1 MNPPS
6 QLYGAMN
13 KERKPFTYTPGGID
27 LSQIKSERMA
37 QRLLRNAMDQ
47 GVPEQPTS
55 HLQSPPTPTAINVP
69 NFNCLPVQVFPT
81 FPLPSNPK
89 SLLKT
94 RSNQQKEPCL
104 QDIPNS
110 EQLKTNVNQFGIK
123 QCYENNN
130 KNISNYN
137 QLNNE
142 NKNNDQSS
150 PLHEYTPPIV
160 RSYPYYETS
169 EYADASSPKC
179 YVPTEIK
186 SYEDDQYKY
195 NDSIN
200 NKTSFTYE
208 PSVTNTSDTTL
219 RPLLTSTYT
228 MEKNIPKTLE
238 EMTGTENNQNEIKV
252 VKKHIETENNTEGQ
266 NGDAN
271 VEAAV
276 TVKLPGKKSSA
287 KTETKVEVVKNV
299 RPDGSTEE
307 VKTTTTKTTID
318 GKTEITT
325 KTETTIIPKEEEY
338 EEEEFVEEEEEEEE
352 ENEQENAVIKETA
365 ASKEDVRENDVEN
378 DSEVDEDIKHEQK
391 ENLSSQE
398 ETSETII
405 TKQVTVTQSEQ
416 NQENSEEEVEEEEEE
431 KEEEVES
438 KNEENQVENNITDNR
453 EESEEDADDEDEEKV
468 DIKNEKI
475 EEPEEKDRAQENQ
488 EPETKQH
495 EELEESETIDVT
507 KSKEVETQL
516 EETIKTEDKKE
527 KEVTKEDSKSS
538 TDVTKETVANDLRDN
553 EESEKS
559 TVQSQDTKSTDDSK
573 EEIIIEVQVLKPS
586 SQETENTKIENE
598 VKSSLSS
605 ERNIPFRE
613 PSAPLEKVEDVEI
626 KPIGEIISKTRTEN
640 TEIITTSL
648 DKPTTGLSTQTAY
661 NRIENIVTVNKTT
674 KTLDHAYDQ
683 HPPLGIPTVKTYF
696 APTTD
701 RLTTSPYQPVYTPE
715 PQTERRHS
723 LLLDR
728 LSVDRQI
735 PPAELYQSNYQTY
748 EQNQWTQEPQ
758 SEVLTVSN
766 VKPSTITK
774 NQQWYQQ
781 TKKEEV
787 SYDTAPSLN
796 APTQDWSTQPQ
807 QRQTPQPSQTQ
818 FQYQPQTQPSY
829 TIDKQ
834 DTFTS
839 TLNNSNIYQQT
850 TYQPSYVPKPTS
862 WVGNN
867 VNLPKTIPTINKPQS
882 QYSYVNKEPTET
894 YQTLPQPYSSSYIPP
909 PWEQDPNYV
918 PESLN
923 TPYYTPPPSNK
934 FTSSTTPAWTPKPT
948 SKFSKPKPT
957 SYIPP
962 APNQS
967 FVKPVTMADQPKL
980 PGRKTYYSEYE
991 RRYIS
996 VPEATYIPTENKF
1009 QAQPDP
1015 SPQYY
1020 YDNNEPKETVEHE
1033 WRKELREFSEKTQSQ
1048 TNTDQT
1054 SVRPPWEED
1063 PKYYAPTVTTEF
1075 TSTPTWS
1082 QTLRPSSWRDRSF
1095 ESEFGRAKELSR
1107 ANTLGRGRPQ
1117 SSYVKSNISTP
1128 IQERTRGVS
1137 VDRYNPNNY
1146 QSPVPSEYP
1155 PVQSHTLDPSVGAKT
1170 YHNPNVPAYHSR
1182 ASAEPREQSAAIPQP
1197 RHYAEARAPPL
1208 QSRSFK
1214 YLQWITGTED

>member
-287 KTETKVEVVKNV
+287 KTETKVEVVKN
-299 RPDGSTEE
+299 RR
-307 VKTTTTKTTID
+307 KK
-318 GKTEITT
+318 K
-325 KTETTIIPKEEEY
+325 KKK
-338 EEEEFVEEEEEEEE
+338 
-352 ENEQENAVIKETA
+352 NEQENAVIKETA

-378 DSEVDEDIKHEQK
+378 DSEVDEDIKQEQK

-468 DIKNEKI
+468 HIKNEKI

-516 EETIKTEDKKE
+516 EETIKTEDEKE

-728 LSVDRQI
+728 LSVHRQI

-758 SEVLTVSN
+758 SEVLT
-766 VKPSTITK
+766 
-774 NQQWYQQ
+774 
-781 TKKEEV
+781 
-787 SYDTAPSLN
+787 
-796 APTQDWSTQPQ
+796 
-807 QRQTPQPSQTQ
+807 
-818 FQYQPQTQPSY
+818 
-829 TIDKQ
+829 
-834 DTFTS
+834 
-839 TLNNSNIYQQT
+839 T

-934 FTSSTTPAWTPKPT
+934 FASSTTPAWTPKPT

-1128 IQERTRGVS
+1128 IPERTRGVS

-1182 ASAEPREQSAAIPQP
+1182 ASAEPKSNRQLFLDPGTTRKREHRLCNQD
-1197 RHYAEARAPPL
+1197 PL
-1208 QSRSFK
+1208 STFN
-1214 YLQWITGTED
+1214 G

>member
-6 QLYGAMN
+6 ALYGSMN
-13 KERKPFTYTPGGID
+13 KERKPFTYTPGGLD

-47 GVPEQPTS
+47 GVPEQQTS
-55 HLQSPPTPTAINVP
+55 HLQSPPTPTALNVP

-104 QDIPNS
+104 QDIPNL
-110 EQLKTNVNQFGIK
+110 EQLKTNINGIGLK
-123 QCYENNN
+123 QCFQNNN

-137 QLNNE
+137 QSNNE
-142 NKNNDQSS
+142 NKNNDQSL

-160 RSYPYYETS
+160 RSYPSYETS
-169 EYADASSPKC
+169 EYADAGSPKC
-179 YVPTEIK
+179 YLPTEKEVITL
-186 SYEDDQYKY
+186 EDNQYKY
-195 NDSIN
+195 NDEIIKNKSIC
-200 NKTSFTYE
+200 E
-208 PSVTNTSDTTL
+208 PSVTKTSDTLL

-228 MEKNIPKTLE
+228 MEKNIPETLE
-238 EMTGTENNQNEIKV
+238 EMTGTENNQNEVKV
-252 VKKHIETENNTEGQ
+252 VKKQIETENNTEEQ

-276 TVKLPGKKSSA
+276 TIKLPGKKSSA

-299 RPDGSTEE
+299 RPDGSIEE

-318 GKTEITT
+318 GKTEIRT

-352 ENEQENAVIKETA
+352 NEQENPVVEETA
-365 ASKEDVRENDVEN
+365 ASNEDQRENNVEN
-378 DSEVDEDIKHEQK
+378 DSEVDEDIKQEEK
-391 ENLSSQE
+391 ENLSQE

-416 NQENSEEEVEEEEEE
+416 KQENSEETEEVEEEEE
-431 KEEEVES
+431 KEAEVES
-438 KNEENQVENNITDNR
+438 KNEENQIENNITDNR
-453 EESEEDADDEDEEKV
+453 EESEEDADDEDEEK
-468 DIKNEKI
+468 IHIQNEKKQ
-475 EEPEEKDRAQENQ
+475 EPEEKDMVQENQ
-488 EPETKQH
+488 EPEAKPE
-495 EELEESETIDVT
+495 EELEETETVTPESE
-507 KSKEVETQL
+507 ETRL
-516 EETIKTEDKKE
+516 EETMKTEDEKE
-527 KEVTKEDSKSS
+527 KEVITDDSKSL
-538 TDVTKETVANDLRDN
+538 TNVIKATVDN
-553 EESEKS
+553 EPCDNEQSENS
-559 TVQSQDTKSTDDSK
+559 TVQSKDTKSTNEHK
-573 EEIIIEVQVLKPS
+573 EEIIVEVQVLKPN
-586 SQETENTKIENE
+586 SQETQDSKIENE
-598 VKSSLSS
+598 VKSSLPS

-640 TEIITTSL
+640 TEIITSSL

-683 HPPLGIPTVKTYF
+683 HAPLGIPTVKTYF

-735 PPAELYQSNYQTY
+735 PAAELYQSNYQTY

-781 TKKEEV
+781 TRKEEV
-787 SYDTAPSLN
+787 SYDSAPSHN
-796 APTQDWSTQPQ
+796 APTQDWSTPPQ

-829 TIDKQ
+829 IDKQ

-839 TLNNSNIYQQT
+839 TLNNSNAFQQS
-850 TYQPSYVPKPTS
+850 TYQPTYTPKPTS

-867 VNLPKTIPTINKPQS
+867 VNLPKTIPTINKPPS

-894 YQTLPQPYSSSYIPP
+894 YQTPPQPYSSSYIPP
-909 PWEQDPNYV
+909 PWEQDSNYV
-918 PESLN
+918 PENLN
-923 TPYYTPPPSNK
+923 QTYYTPPPSNK
-934 FTSSTTPAWTPKPT
+934 FTSNATPAWTPKPT

-967 FVKPVTMADQPKL
+967 FVKPVTVNDQPKL

-996 VPEATYIPTENKF
+996 VPESTYIPTENKF

-1020 YDNNEPKETVEHE
+1020 YDNNEPKENVEHE

-1048 TNTDQT
+1048 TFTDQT
-1054 SVRPPWEED
+1054 SVKPPWEED
-1063 PKYYAPTVTTEF
+1063 PKYYAPTVTTEY

-1095 ESEFGRAKELSR
+1095 ESEFGRAKELAR
-1107 ANTLGRGRPQ
+1107 TNTLGRGRPQ

-1128 IQERTRGVS
+1128 IPERTRGVS

-1146 QSPVPSEYP
+1146 KSPVPSEYP
-1155 PVQSHTLDPSVGAKT
+1155 PVQSHTLDPTVGAKT
-1170 YHNPNVPAYHSR
+1170 YHNPNVPAYNSR
-1182 ASAEPREQSAAIPQP
+1182 ASAEPREQTAAFPQP